1 VRRALVQGVP
11 VTREGHIVGRS
22 GSRAPRS
29 TEETVMA
36 HFKCLRCRSRVWRD
50 DHADDLCPGCG
61 DPLETVAELS
71 ELIGLRSLGSGRDRA
86 RRTPPNRSARISKQ
100 IRDTI
105 ARHDA
110 ERQRRIDAERS

>member
-1 VRRALVQGVP
+1 
-11 VTREGHIVGRS
+11 
-22 GSRAPRS
+22 
-29 TEETVMA
+29 MA

-50 DHADDLCPGCG
+50 GPADGCADDLCPGCG
-61 DPLETVAELS
+61 DPLEPVAELS
-71 ELIGLRSLGSGRDRA
+71 ELLGLRSLGLGRDRA
-86 RRTPPNRSARISKQ
+86 RRTPPDRSARISEQ